1 MDGHFAFESYCLIP
15 IDIPQCDI
23 SKDVPVGGKFRFRLP
38 FLWAGKDFWWHLSG
52 RPGSY
57 DFTLD
62 EFLDDAW
69 MKAPPEYSPEQI
81 ASVVGDAMEKI
92 EAYGLP
98 YFRQIAKELTATE
111 PH

>member
-1 MDGHFAFESYCLIP
+1 
-15 IDIPQCDI
+15 
-23 SKDVPVGGKFRFRLP
+23 
-38 FLWAGKDFWWHLSG
+38 
-52 RPGSY
+52 
-57 DFTLD
+57 
-62 EFLDDAW
+62 